1 MKIDTINNPENKFND
16 YIFFTLSS
24 MKYFLM
30 DPFLKYK
37 PHKMGFIKKHKTE
50 VRYLRET
57 GRTQIL
63 KRLEMIKNNEELPND
78 ILTSILKS
86 HGNDKFKKKIFAA
99 INFSFNYRKSG
110 I

>member
-16 YIFFTLSS
+16 YIFFKLSS

-37 PHKMGFIKKHKTE
+37 PHKMGFIKKHKTA